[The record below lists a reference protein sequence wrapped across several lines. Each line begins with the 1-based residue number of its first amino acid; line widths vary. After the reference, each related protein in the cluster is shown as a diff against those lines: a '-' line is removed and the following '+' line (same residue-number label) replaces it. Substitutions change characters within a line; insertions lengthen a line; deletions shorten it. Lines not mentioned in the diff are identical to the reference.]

1 MQTRKVKKKIG
12 KYVNGGGVSTGY
24 EVYWVNRVAL
34 FSYSYCVVE
43 VWRGHPSLRRS
54 CLPWVFQID
63 WELMCPPELPL
74 PKFAKSAG
82 RDMGGDT

>member
-43 VWRGHPSLRRS
+43 V
-54 CLPWVFQID
+54 
-63 WELMCPPELPL
+63 
-74 PKFAKSAG
+74 
-82 RDMGGDT
+82 